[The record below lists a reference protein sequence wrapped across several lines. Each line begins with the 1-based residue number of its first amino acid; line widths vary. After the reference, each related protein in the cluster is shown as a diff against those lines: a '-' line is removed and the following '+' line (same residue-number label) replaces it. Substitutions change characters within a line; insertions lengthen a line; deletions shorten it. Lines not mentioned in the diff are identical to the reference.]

1 MFCQLGRKRLV
12 VHSVPLDASCCYFIF
27 ASAADMDTMAQATLG
42 DTFLNCSEFLSMSC
56 NSTHLNKTLN
66 ATDSQEFFFIEELL
80 FKILGPKRS
89 SFFLPIS
96 LIYLV
101 IFVTGVSG
109 NLLTCAVIGKH
120 KKMRTPTN
128 LYLFSL
134 AVSDL
139 LVLLFG
145 MPLEIYEMWQNYPF
159 PFGEGGCYF
168 KTFLFET
175 VCFAS
180 VLNVT
185 ALSVERYIAVVH
197 PLKTKYVMTNTH
209 ARKVISMVWIIA
221 LICAI
226 PNTSLHGIY
235 YVYLPSFKKIEDSAT
250 CSLLKPRWIYN
261 LVIQVTTV
269 FFYFIP
275 MTIISV
281 LYLMI
286 SCRLNRERKFPVGK
300 LGKNCSSKTSWKIHL
315 ETGRRR
321 QINKM
326 LCVVVVV
333 FAICWAPFHID
344 RLLWSFITSWTDF
357 MHAVFQYVHV
367 LSGVFFYLSSAVNP
381 IIYNLLSTRF
391 RERFKELMCRK
402 NNASTSHNS
411 SPAFSRIL
419 KSPSLDDHMKGREER
434 PKCLHPSVISHLSWD
449 HEDETTDM

>member
-1 MFCQLGRKRLV
+1 M
-12 VHSVPLDASCCYFIF
+12 ASSIFYIFFLFSFFIF
-27 ASAADMDTMAQATLG
+27 TAL
-42 DTFLNCSEFLSMSC
+42 
-56 NSTHLNKTLN
+56 THL
-66 ATDSQEFFFIEELL
+66 EFFYRQKLNLKNHHSEIC
-80 FKILGPKRS
+80 PKRS

-300 LGKNCSSKTSWKIHL
+300 LGKNCSSKTSVLWWF
-315 ETGRRR
+315 
-321 QINKM
+321 
-326 LCVVVVV
+326 

-419 KSPSLDDHMKGREER
+419 KSPSLDDHMKGREDSAWPSLNVMLSVL
-434 PKCLHPSVISHLSWD
+434 PKKFNFCLIVSEILFPHAVRVLLMLFGQRQVG
-449 HEDETTDM
+449 ETPE